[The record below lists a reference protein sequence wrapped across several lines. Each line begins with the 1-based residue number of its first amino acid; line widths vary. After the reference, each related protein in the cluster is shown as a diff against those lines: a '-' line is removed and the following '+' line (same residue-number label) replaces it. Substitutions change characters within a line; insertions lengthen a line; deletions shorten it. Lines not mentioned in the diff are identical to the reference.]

1 MNGFI
6 HGLGGRLLRL
16 HDAGVRLAESVC
28 SSDDTGTFTQYNLR
42 FVMHGGATKSPAR
55 NRILLDPQYAWFNAA
70 RRRGDI
76 DLCAGV
82 RDQERF
88 VSKRPPPTSPRGT
101 SAQRFR
107 KMCIRKGRTALFT
120 NPRAVISP
128 CASPPSLKPR
138 RLRPAAASAPIVRD
152 LEFERLPRLG
162 NLRAQAAPG

>member
-1 MNGFI
+1 MVEGSLRP
-6 HGLGGRLLRL
+6 HGS
-16 HDAGVRLAESVC
+16 GVELAESVF
-28 SSDDTGTFTQYNLR
+28 SSHDTGTFTPQKLR
-42 FVMHGGATKSPAR
+42 VVMHGGATKRPAR
-55 NRILLDPQYAWFNAA
+55 FLLLLDPPYVLINAA
-70 RRRGDI
+70 HRRGDI